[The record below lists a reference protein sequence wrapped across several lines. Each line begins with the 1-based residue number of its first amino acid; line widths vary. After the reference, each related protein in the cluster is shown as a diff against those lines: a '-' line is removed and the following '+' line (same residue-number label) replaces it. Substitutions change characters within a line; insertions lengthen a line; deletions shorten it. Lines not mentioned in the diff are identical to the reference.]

1 MTATVS
7 KAAVTKAR
15 NAIAALIETDTAKR
29 AELASGAQGRMKA
42 YRAHFATDAF
52 AEFAVANAINLPRL
66 FGRCDK
72 TIDRFSRVVKCLQ
85 AGHLALADGRDMNRF
100 TFKHARN
107 VIASHAK
114 GAVYSKTDIVATRD
128 KADQTRAEHL
138 MASARSMSVLTDDRQ
153 DGIALFVLA
162 DLGLIER
169 GETIDR
175 NGKKETPVKVI
186 ESSPAYRLFCDLIA
200 AGH

>member
-1 MTATVS
+1 MTVS
-7 KAAVTKAR
+7 KAAVSKAR

-29 AELASGAQGRMKA
+29 ATLATGAQGRMKA

-52 AEFAVANAINLPRL
+52 AEFAVTYAIDLPRL

-107 VIASHAK
+107 LVASHAK
-114 GAVYSKTDIVATRD
+114 GAAYSKSDILATRD
-128 KADQTRAEHL
+128 KADVNRAEHL
-138 MASARSMSVLTDDRQ
+138 TASARVMAVGTDDRQ
-153 DGIALFVLA
+153 DGIALFVLN
-162 DLGLIER
+162 DLGFMVK
-169 GETIDR
+169 GETIER
-175 NGKKETPVKVI
+175 NGKKETPCQVV
-186 ESSPAYRLFCDLIA
+186 ESSPAYRLFVELIA